1 MTDPFV
7 KHLRQ
12 NMIPAECKLWHY
24 LRRKNIECLR
34 FRRQYPLG
42 PYIVDFVCLPARLIV
57 EVDGGQHSWM
67 ERQDAKRTA
76 WLESQGFRVIRFWNN
91 EISESLEHVI
101 ESIQLELRR
110 TPPPTPSRKGRGKYC
125 VRFGTVRLT
134 PCIPC
139 RNGLRRCVLD
149 NDDTFGNIPNNE
161 PMRRR
166 RGGAG

>member
-12 NMIPAECKLWHY
+12 NMTPAECKLWHY
-24 LRRKNIECLR
+24 LRRKNIEGLR

-42 PYIVDFVCLPARLIV
+42 PCIVDFVCLPARLIV

-76 WLESQGFRVIRFWNN
+76 RLESQGFRVFRFWNN

-110 TPPPTPSRKGRGKYC
+110 TPPLPPSRKGRGKKTAYAAPHY
-125 VRFGTVRLT
+125 G
-134 PCIPC
+134 
-139 RNGLRRCVLD
+139 
-149 NDDTFGNIPNNE
+149 
-161 PMRRR
+161 
-166 RGGAG
+166 